1 MWWLSV
7 ADVAEREVF
16 FFADKAQPAAARIW
30 LLTHHISGRSN
41 LAAD

>member
-30 LLTHHISGRSN
+30 LLTHHNFRPVEFGC
-41 LAAD
+41 